1 MKENVFRKIVFLFI
15 PIFLELLLVN
25 LLSSVDTL
33 MLTRYNELCV
43 DAVGASNST
52 QASLT
57 TLLIISSNGVSI
69 VVGQFLGAGKNKE
82 SKLILA
88 QGVFFNFCLG
98 LLLMVIFFFGNGAL
112 LKMANTKEEF
122 FEYAKSYMRIYSVA
136 LPFQAI
142 TQVINANFRAYGKPF
157 YMTIVSILSN
167 LINVLFN
174 WLLIFGVGI
183 FPELGIAGAAIAT
196 ALSMMFKTFCGIL
209 LNHFILKC
217 PLIPRK
223 IDHRI
228 LGAIIKI
235 GGPSALETVTY
246 SLCAFSLTAALHT
259 LPVEEVTSRVY
270 INLVLGYIYMFSS
283 ALAASNSIM
292 VARYVGSHH
301 YQEAK
306 TLTLKVT
313 LVGLSIIIFLVSMIN
328 IFEEPL
334 FTLIANG
341 DAYNPIIKRVLP
353 MVFIL
358 EIGRCVNLIVIGAQK
373 SSGDVLFPL
382 ILAIV
387 SMVIVM
393 AGGAWIFA
401 VVFKLNLSGIILAQG
416 LDELVRGII
425 SLIRWFSGKWMN
437 KSLIKEEKKSLEE
450 EKNSEEGVLEIYGK
464 RKKLWCSFIQ
474 DSRWYKILFN
484 RKDAV
489 RPLLFS

>member
-1 MKENVFRKIVFLFI
+1 
-15 PIFLELLLVN
+15 
-25 LLSSVDTL
+25 
-33 MLTRYNELCV
+33 
-43 DAVGASNST
+43 
-52 QASLT
+52 
-57 TLLIISSNGVSI
+57 
-69 VVGQFLGAGKNKE
+69 
-82 SKLILA
+82 
-88 QGVFFNFCLG
+88 
-98 LLLMVIFFFGNGAL
+98 
-112 LKMANTKEEF
+112 
-122 FEYAKSYMRIYSVA
+122 
-136 LPFQAI
+136 
-142 TQVINANFRAYGKPF
+142 
-157 YMTIVSILSN
+157 
-167 LINVLFN
+167 
-174 WLLIFGVGI
+174 
-183 FPELGIAGAAIAT
+183 
-196 ALSMMFKTFCGIL
+196 MFV
-209 LNHFILKC
+209 LKC

-292 VARYVGSHH
+292 VARYVGSHK

-313 LVGLSIIIFLVSMIN
+313 LIGLSIILFLVSMMN

-341 DAYNPIIKRVLP
+341 DAYNPIIKSVLP

-358 EIGRCVNLIVIGAQK
+358 EIGRCINLIIISAQK

-387 SMVIVM
+387 SMVVVM

-401 VVFKLNLSGIILAQG
+401 VVCKLNLSGIILAQG

-425 SLIRWFSGKWMN
+425 SLIRWFSGRWMN
-437 KSLIKEEKKSLEE
+437 KSLIKEDKEEPLEE
-450 EKNSEEGVLEIYGK
+450 KTTEEGVLEIYGK

-484 RKDAV
+484 RKDAA
-489 RPLLFS
+489 RSLLFG

>member
-69 VVGQFLGAGKNKE
+69 VVGQFLGAGKNKD

-88 QGVFFNFCLG
+88 QGVFFNFFLG

-122 FEYAKSYMRIYSVA
+122 FEYAKTYMRICSVA
-136 LPFQAI
+136 LPFQAV

-157 YMTIVSILSN
+157 YMTIVSIVSN
-167 LINVLFN
+167 LINVLLN

-196 ALSMMFKTFCGIL
+196 ALSMMFKTLCGII

-292 VARYVGSHH
+292 VARYVGSHK

-313 LVGLSIIIFLVSMIN
+313 LIGLSIILFLVSMMN

-341 DAYNPIIKRVLP
+341 DAYNPIIKSVLP

-358 EIGRCVNLIVIGAQK
+358 EIGRCINLIIISAQK

-387 SMVIVM
+387 SMVVVM

-401 VVFKLNLSGIILAQG
+401 VVCKLNLSGILLAQG

-425 SLIRWFSGKWMN
+425 SLIRWFSGRWMN
-437 KSLIKEEKKSLEE
+437 KSLIKEDKKEPLEE
-450 EKNSEEGVLEIYGK
+450 KTTEEGVLEIHEK

-484 RKDAV
+484 RKDAA
-489 RPLLFS
+489 RSLLFG